1 MKTVFKIPTIK
12 ELRGQGWKVRCS
24 HYRFFPNDI
33 GELVLH
39 LDKKLKSG
47 NGSYFLDP
55 SPRGGKVVI
64 ELRDPNGNEL
74 RGESV
79 CSKVDAYNK
88 KAGRNLA
95 LSRALKWEESLNFE
109 SKFKKADKAWINF
122 TNKIYQVEVQDVDS
136 IKVFNAQEGEVEVT
150 FYYYVIDEKNVRFYT
165 DIIFST
171 KEELIEFISK
181 E

>member
-1 MKTVFKIPTIK
+1 MKTIVKMPTVK
-12 ELRGQGWKVRCS
+12 ELRDQGWKVRCS

-39 LDKKLKSG
+39 LDKKLKGG

-64 ELRDPNGNEL
+64 ELRDPDGNEL

-95 LSRALKWEESLNFE
+95 LSRALKWEEGLTLE
-109 SKFKKADKAWINF
+109 PKFKKGDKVWVLMEGKAKQAEVELCEFINNF
-122 TNKIYQVEVQDVDS
+122 Y
-136 IKVFNAQEGEVEVT
+136 AQEGEIETT
-150 FYYYVIDEKNVRFYT
+150 FYYFVTDERNIRFYANQV
-165 DIIFST
+165 FET
-171 KEELIEFISK
+171 KEELIEFISTP
-181 E
+181 